1 MQPVDLSTLI
11 KAVPARKIINI
22 LLFQIAWFAAVLGAA
37 NGNEWHGPLAVALVL
52 AVHLALT
59 PDRRGEL
66 KLLLAAGILGFCFDT
81 ALKAGGIV
89 DPRGDFLPHP
99 FSAPWMVSMWI
110 NLATTLNVS
119 LAWLKGRYPLA
130 VIFGGIG
137 GGAAY
142 YGGAR
147 MGATVSLPD
156 VQGIMIL
163 IVGWGIMMPI
173 LVWLAEKF
181 QSRVDHDAQHYSIS
195 RSR

>member
-1 MQPVDLSTLI
+1 MRLVRLSTLI
-11 KAVPARKIINI
+11 RAIPAMKIINI

-37 NGNEWHGPLAVALVL
+37 NGNEWYGPLAVALVL
-52 AVHLALT
+52 AVHLALVQ
-59 PDRRGEL
+59 DRLGEL

-81 ALKAGGIV
+81 ALKAAGIV

-99 FSAPWMVSMWI
+99 FSAPWMVSMWLS
-110 NLATTLNVS
+110 LASTLNVS
-119 LAWLKGRYPLA
+119 LAWLKGRCPLA
-130 VIFGGIG
+130 VLFGGIG

-156 VQGIMIL
+156 AQGIIIL
-163 IVGWGIMMPI
+163 VVGWGIMMPI

-181 QSRVDHDAQHYSIS
+181 QSRDDHDAKHYSNF